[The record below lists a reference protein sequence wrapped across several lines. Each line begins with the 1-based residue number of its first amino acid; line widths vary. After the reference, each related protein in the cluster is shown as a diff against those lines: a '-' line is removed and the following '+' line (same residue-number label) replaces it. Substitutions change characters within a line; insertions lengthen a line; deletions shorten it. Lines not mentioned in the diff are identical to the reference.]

1 MKSACKSGSGM
12 QTANKHVRNVVAMS
26 CEAGSEGLKALRAPA
41 VCCWLKNTADV
52 GWHESYTWARS
63 IATAAQSDVEQW
75 VRSFQLKKRTIHES
89 PYGSVWL
96 DDKRWMDTLIELAA
110 AEM

>member
-1 MKSACKSGSGM
+1 MK
-12 QTANKHVRNVVAMS
+12 QR
-26 CEAGSEGLKALRAPA
+26 CEAEVCEGQRTSLSSAFDSDLE
-41 VCCWLKNTADV
+41 V
-52 GWHESYTWARS
+52 GFHLHAWARS